1 LIQAQLLRKDAAMTD
16 RNTVVGVFSDRT
28 QAQQAMQELRIAGFR
43 DDQLGLAASGD
54 SDFSTAAADE
64 SDTYAAEGGTAG
76 LAAGAGVGALWGL
89 GIAAGVMPAIGPA
102 IAGGTLA
109 AILSSAAAGAATAG
123 LAGTLV
129 GLGIPKEEAEY
140 YEGELRS
147 GRIILTVHTEGRNAE
162 ARAIQRRFGGY
173 DASDCG
179 ETRRVDIASPVAPS
193 AREGM
198 SAPRS
203 VKVPVSGRDVA
214 GGNIAGTAPGSP
226 TVPPPARA
234 CSTRRDQGNCL

>member
-1 LIQAQLLRKDAAMTD
+1 MND

-28 QAQQAMQELRIAGFR
+28 QAQQAMEELRRAGFR
-43 DDQLGLAASGD
+43 DDQLGLMASGD
-54 SDFSTAAADE
+54 SDYGTAGDDDA
-64 SDTYAAEGGTAG
+64 DTYAAEGGATG

-89 GIAAGVMPAIGPA
+89 GIAAGVLPAIGPA

-109 AILSSAAAGAATAG
+109 AILSSAAAGAAAAG
-123 LAGTLV
+123 LTGTLV

-147 GRIILTVHTEGRNAE
+147 GRIILTVDTEGRNAE
-162 ARAIQRRFGGY
+162 ALTILRRFGGY
-173 DASDCG
+173 DASNRR
-179 ETRRVDIASPVAPS
+179 ETWRVDPSSPTAPS

-203 VKVPVSGRDVA
+203 VNVPVSGHEVGRDVGA
-214 GGNIAGTAPGSP
+214 GERIAGTMPGSP
-226 TVPPPARA
+226 PVRPPAHDTDA
-234 CSTRRDQGNCL
+234 